1 MWNMILGNSLLLL
14 NLTYLCNNM
23 LKRRYKNKYVIPAA
37 ILLGVLV
44 LASRSYPSLQLYGT
58 FIMIGYYILFAM
70 FLYTGKFLKKLTT
83 IIIYLMIATVC
94 EVLASNIMNLLFD
107 LQSSDLNTLIYSIAL
122 LLSGTLTFAVL
133 SIAVKL
139 FNLNM
144 KSHLPKYTWLILILP
159 FSTFLLI
166 FSISDYFETFR
177 NNLMIAPV
185 LIGLL
190 IANFVTLY
198 IFFKTIRTIE
208 LENEMKSMQVKYETI
223 NMLYQNNFNFLHD
236 TTRKLMR
243 LSSFLSNKNY
253 DELSK
258 QINELSDTMLVQ
270 YNTINSNSVIISSI
284 LNYRLN
290 DIISNNIRIK
300 TDILCNDFSFLSIKA
315 QNELFSAL
323 VNNAVDSCIYTKS
336 ESPAVIIKSN
346 VLDHNVVI
354 QCFYSYNEKYE
365 SENNYNIELIQ
376 KHIHEFDGII
386 SSQFNN
392 KGYCDLTIILPNVK

>member
-83 IIIYLMIATVC
+83 IIIYLMVATVC

-144 KSHLPKYTWLILILP
+144 KSHLPIYTWLILILP
-159 FSTFLLI
+159 CSTFLFFFI
-166 FSISDYFETFR
+166 IANMKSSIS
-177 NNLMIAPV
+177 V
-185 LIGLL
+185 
-190 IANFVTLY
+190 
-198 IFFKTIRTIE
+198 
-208 LENEMKSMQVKYETI
+208 
-223 NMLYQNNFNFLHD
+223 
-236 TTRKLMR
+236 
-243 LSSFLSNKNY
+243 
-253 DELSK
+253 
-258 QINELSDTMLVQ
+258 TMLSTHRQ
-270 YNTINSNSVIISSI
+270 MH
-284 LNYRLN
+284 L
-290 DIISNNIRIK
+290 
-300 TDILCNDFSFLSIKA
+300 
-315 QNELFSAL
+315 
-323 VNNAVDSCIYTKS
+323 
-336 ESPAVIIKSN
+336 
-346 VLDHNVVI
+346 
-354 QCFYSYNEKYE
+354 
-365 SENNYNIELIQ
+365 
-376 KHIHEFDGII
+376 
-386 SSQFNN
+386 
-392 KGYCDLTIILPNVK
+392 